1 MTAAE
6 QATLE
11 QALQQ
16 LGVPPAKAPPMAE
29 QLDKRAHQ
37 LAAEGDRTHEQAL
50 IHLLQLMKT
59 AHNERTKQNG

>member
-1 MTAAE
+1 
-6 QATLE
+6 
-11 QALQQ
+11 
-16 LGVPPAKAPPMAE
+16 MAE

>member
-16 LGVPPAKAPPMAE
+16 LGVPIAKAPPMAT
-29 QLDKRAHQ
+29 QLDKRARQ
-37 LAAEGDRTHEQAL
+37 LAAKGNRTY
-50 IHLLQLMKT
+50 
-59 AHNERTKQNG
+59 

>member
-1 MTAAE
+1 MTEPE
-6 QATLE
+6 QAALE

-16 LGVPPAKAPPMAE
+16 FGVPENKAPAMAA

-37 LAAEGDRTHEQAL
+37 LAAEGDRTYEQAL

-59 AHNERTKQNG
+59 AHDERTKRNG